1 MLKTTLGLI
10 MAIVMLLVGC
20 SNSNQ
25 QPKNDS
31 SEEMQIVTESDSL
44 SNDLSTASDSV
55 NQKVNDLQST
65 LDNLNN

>member
-10 MAIVMLLVGC
+10 MAIVMLLAGC